1 MSINVK
7 SIITNASFG
16 ALIALIIILIL
27 LTLAIF
33 MAFFGRNLIDLLH
46 WRKAWNDYYKTK

>member
-16 ALIALIIILIL
+16 ALISLIIILIL

-46 WRKAWNDYYKTK
+46 